1 MSIKTKILILGNS
14 SFVQRRVLKSLKKIK
29 GLDII
34 LCSKSSKMNRENLVF
49 FNDYKKAIRTSP
61 NLVYISLINKL
72 HYTYAKFALENKCNV
87 IVDKPITNS
96 LVLSKQLVK
105 LAQKNR
111 LLLAEANVF
120 NYHNV
125 YKKIIKSIGGI
136 NKITH
141 IQSNF
146 NIPVIKKIHTIK
158 KRDDDALMDMSPYAA
173 AIVRIFFNKEYQI
186 TTQKITYNN
195 TSYVKNFYI
204 FCKNKKISY
213 FGNFGSEKEYISE
226 IRFFSNKK
234 IVSISH
240 QAFALPNDTRVTAT
254 FKEKNKTKTINFSKD
269 DAIKNFIQ
277 ECLQAIKLKK
287 YDMYYKNILFDSK
300 IREELR
306 LK

>member
-1 MSIKTKILILGNS
+1 
-14 SFVQRRVLKSLKKIK
+14 
-29 GLDII
+29 
-34 LCSKSSKMNRENLVF
+34 
-49 FNDYKKAIRTSP
+49 
-61 NLVYISLINKL
+61 
-72 HYTYAKFALENKCNV
+72 
-87 IVDKPITNS
+87 
-96 LVLSKQLVK
+96 
-105 LAQKNR
+105 
-111 LLLAEANVF
+111 
-120 NYHNV
+120 
-125 YKKIIKSIGGI
+125 
-136 NKITH
+136 
-141 IQSNF
+141 
-146 NIPVIKKIHTIK
+146 
-158 KRDDDALMDMSPYAA
+158 MDMSPYAA

-195 TSYVKNFYI
+195 TSYVKNFFI

-234 IVSISH
+234 IVSINH
-240 QAFALPNDTRVTAT
+240 QAFALPNDTRVTVE

-269 DAIKNFIQ
+269 DTIKNFIQ